1 MAELT
6 ELAKRLLEG
15 KNMAAVA
22 TLNKDGSPQATV
34 VWIDTDGTNVIF
46 NTAEGRLK
54 TKNMRRDARVSI
66 SVINGANPYEQA
78 LIQGRVVSMTEEG
91 ADAHID
97 AMAKK
102 YLGQESYPFRQPG
115 EVRVLVTVAPDKVG

>member
-78 LIQGRVVSMTEEG
+78 LIQGRVVAMTEEG

-102 YLGQESYPFRQPG
+102 YLGQESYPFRRPG
-115 EVRVLVTVAPDKVG
+115 EMRVLVTVAPDKVG

>member
-6 ELAKRLLEG
+6 EVAKRLLEG

-22 TLNKDGSPQATV
+22 TLNKDGSPQTTV
-34 VWIDTDGTNVIF
+34 VWIDTDGKNVMF

-54 TKNMRRDARVSI
+54 TKNMARDARVSI
-66 SVINGANPYEQA
+66 SVINTENPYEQA
-78 LIQGRVVSMTEEG
+78 LIQGRVISMTRDG

-102 YLGQESYPFRQPG
+102 YLGQDSYPFRQAG
-115 EVRVLVTVAPDKVG
+115 EVRVLVTVAPEKVG

>member
-6 ELAKRLLEG
+6 EVAKRLLEG

-22 TLNKDGSPQATV
+22 TLNKDGSPQTTV
-34 VWIDTDGTNVIF
+34 VWIDTDGKNVMF

-54 TKNMRRDARVSI
+54 TKNMARDARVSI
-66 SVINGANPYEQA
+66 SVINTENPYEQA
-78 LIQGRVVSMTEEG
+78 LIQGRVISMTRDG
-91 ADAHID
+91 ADEHID

-102 YLGQESYPFRQPG
+102 YLGQDSYPFRQAG
-115 EVRVLVTVAPDKVG
+115 EVRVLVTVAPEKVG